1 MGAPTLFPP
10 NSISPSLAKM
20 YRPNNVC
27 ITALGASLYLWLV
40 PNVVVAR
47 DQKLP
52 LDQAKHCIGGFNF
65 RSCWLVLRV
74 AGEPCHWGCWQPHL
88 GRCSSMSPTNA
99 SHSCDG
105 RSSTK
110 ASMRL
115 PRITTLQ
122 LHCLQGKPPIS
133 RFQRNAVPPQL
144 LWTPFPR
151 RRCSHPRANC

>member
-52 LDQAKHCIGGFNF
+52 LDQAKHCVGGFNF

-74 AGEPCHWGCWQPHL
+74 AGEPCRWGCWQPRL
-88 GRCSSMSPTNA
+88 GRRLSMSPTNA
-99 SHSCDG
+99 SHSHNG